1 MLMSQSLLGGKTSE
15 STKFCGETF
24 KNIKKYFEN
33 ITNAIFLI
41 SYITKRF
48 ETSTK
53 LKQFNLS
60 MFTMFQNVLSFENL
74 LSKFY

>member
-1 MLMSQSLLGGKTSE
+1 MLMSQSLLWGKSSA

-24 KNIKKYFEN
+24 KTLKTFDNIS
-33 ITNAIFLI
+33 NAIFLI
-41 SYITKRF
+41 SYITKYF

-60 MFTMFQNVLSFENL
+60 MFTMFYNVLLFENL
-74 LSKFY
+74 AGRLY